1 MHNHCCW
8 LERSFQKEH
17 LHTKTSK
24 KTLLSA
30 MLRSRWVLGGGKMI
44 KDGIWKILLG
54 NDRLQKSRVR
64 RFKKQL
70 EGLNQFGCLKPVVP
84 VLGFALAGRSLQ
96 PGFCKCKTN
105 HFS

>member
-17 LHTKTSK
+17 LHTKTLK
-24 KTLLSA
+24 KTLKCNAAFPLG
-30 MLRSRWVLGGGKMI
+30 VLGGKMI
-44 KDGIWKILLG
+44 KDRIWKILLG

-84 VLGFALAGRSLQ
+84 VLGFALAGWSLQ

>member
-1 MHNHCCW
+1 
-8 LERSFQKEH
+8 
-17 LHTKTSK
+17 
-24 KTLLSA
+24 
-30 MLRSRWVLGGGKMI
+30 MI

-84 VLGFALAGRSLQ
+84 VLGFALAGWS
-96 PGFCKCKTN
+96 
-105 HFS
+105 